1 MAHTHAPAPSTS
13 VNPAAHQ
20 RRLIATL
27 TVTGSVFLIEVVSA
41 VLTGS
46 LALLVDA
53 GHMLTDMSVL
63 AASTI
68 TAILM
73 RRKPSNTRTWGW
85 ARLEVLT
92 AAAGAVVLLVVG
104 IYALMEAGMRLLG
117 GSKAEIDDIGL
128 LLFVGILGL
137 AANII
142 SIFILASQRED
153 NMNMKAAF
161 LEVMNDA
168 LGSVAV
174 VASAL
179 VMISTGWNGF
189 DAVAGAVIA
198 LMMIP
203 RAIKLL
209 HNAVKVLL
217 EETPDGLDLD
227 KVREHLEDVPHVLAV
242 HDLHASTVS
251 TGMPILM
258 AHVVVDKDLT
268 MEDAATILTQLQD
281 CLREHFP
288 VSVPHTTFQLEP
300 EGYSSPLLQRTPR
313 IKNAPN
319 GSIQQGIKN
328 RCTCAIFVPH
338 KVKAYKGRSSL
349 VRCERRSVQRFFI
362 RSRTGRRFPSAS
374 RQSASE
380 RRAPCRRPG
389 C

>member
-1 MAHTHAPAPSTS
+1 MSHDHSSTS
-13 VNPAAHQ
+13 VTQSAAQAHQ
-20 RRLIATL
+20 RRLMATL
-27 TVTGSVFLIEVVSA
+27 TVTGTVFVVEVVSA

-63 AASTI
+63 IASTV
-68 TAILM
+68 TAVLM
-73 RRKPSNTRTWGW
+73 RRKPNNVRTWGW

-92 AAAGAVVLLVVG
+92 AAAGALVLMIVG
-104 IYALMEAGMRLLG
+104 VYALVEAGMRLFG
-117 GSKAEIDDIGL
+117 ESTTRVEDVNL

-137 AANII
+137 TANVV

-174 VASAL
+174 VVSAL
-179 VMISTGWNGF
+179 VMMSTGWNGF
-189 DAVAGAVIA
+189 DAVAGGVIA
-198 LMMIP
+198 LLMIP

-209 HNAVKVLL
+209 HNAVRVLL
-217 EETPDGLDLD
+217 EETPKGLDLD
-227 KVREHLEDVPHVLAV
+227 AVREHMEHVPHVIAV

-258 AHVVVDKDLT
+258 AHVVVDKNLT
-268 MEDAATILTQLQD
+268 MEQAAQVLAQLQD

-300 EGYSSPLLQRTPR
+300 EGYST
-313 IKNAPN
+313 
-319 GSIQQGIKN
+319 
-328 RCTCAIFVPH
+328 
-338 KVKAYKGRSSL
+338 
-349 VRCERRSVQRFFI
+349 
-362 RSRTGRRFPSAS
+362 
-374 RQSASE
+374 QSAE
-380 RRAPCRRPG
+380 ELHR
-389 C
+389 

>member
-1 MAHTHAPAPSTS
+1 MMSLGLTST
-13 VNPAAHQ
+13 VF
-20 RRLIATL
+20 IA
-27 TVTGSVFLIEVVSA
+27 EVISA
-41 VLTGS
+41 VITES

-63 AASTI
+63 IASTV

-73 RRKPSNTRTWGW
+73 QRKPSNKRTWGW

-92 AAAGAVVLLVVG
+92 AAVGALILLIVG
-104 IYALMEAGMRLLG
+104 IYALVEAGMRLFG
-117 GSKAEIDDIGL
+117 GSADEVNDVRL
-128 LLFVGILGL
+128 LLFMGILGL
-137 AANII
+137 AANIG
-142 SIFILASQRED
+142 SIFILASQSED

-168 LGSVAV
+168 LGSVSV

-179 VMISTGWNGF
+179 VMISTGWKGF

-251 TGMPILM
+251 TDMPILM

-300 EGYSSPLLQRTPR
+300 EGYSSP
-313 IKNAPN
+313 
-319 GSIQQGIKN
+319 
-328 RCTCAIFVPH
+328 
-338 KVKAYKGRSSL
+338 SSN
-349 VRCERRSVQRFFI
+349 EFH
-362 RSRTGRRFPSAS
+362 
-374 RQSASE
+374 E
-380 RRAPCRRPG
+380 
-389 C
+389 

>member
-1 MAHTHAPAPSTS
+1 M
-13 VNPAAHQ
+13 
-20 RRLIATL
+20 
-27 TVTGSVFLIEVVSA
+27 
-41 VLTGS
+41 
-46 LALLVDA
+46 
-53 GHMLTDMSVL
+53 
-63 AASTI
+63 
-68 TAILM
+68 
-73 RRKPSNTRTWGW
+73 
-85 ARLEVLT
+85 
-92 AAAGAVVLLVVG
+92 
-104 IYALMEAGMRLLG
+104 
-117 GSKAEIDDIGL
+117 
-128 LLFVGILGL
+128 GILGL

-189 DAVAGAVIA
+189 DAVAGAV
-198 LMMIP
+198 MIP

-300 EGYSSPLLQRTPR
+300 EGYSSP
-313 IKNAPN
+313 
-319 GSIQQGIKN
+319 
-328 RCTCAIFVPH
+328 
-338 KVKAYKGRSSL
+338 SSNEL
-349 VRCERRSVQRFFI
+349 HE
-362 RSRTGRRFPSAS
+362 
-374 RQSASE
+374 
-380 RRAPCRRPG
+380 
-389 C
+389 

>member
-1 MAHTHAPAPSTS
+1 
-13 VNPAAHQ
+13 
-20 RRLIATL
+20 
-27 TVTGSVFLIEVVSA
+27 
-41 VLTGS
+41 
-46 LALLVDA
+46 
-53 GHMLTDMSVL
+53 
-63 AASTI
+63 
-68 TAILM
+68 
-73 RRKPSNTRTWGW
+73 
-85 ARLEVLT
+85 
-92 AAAGAVVLLVVG
+92 
-104 IYALMEAGMRLLG
+104 
-117 GSKAEIDDIGL
+117 
-128 LLFVGILGL
+128 
-137 AANII
+137 
-142 SIFILASQRED
+142 
-153 NMNMKAAF
+153 
-161 LEVMNDA
+161 
-168 LGSVAV
+168 
-174 VASAL
+174 
-179 VMISTGWNGF
+179 MIPTGWNGF

-300 EGYSSPLLQRTPR
+300 EGYSSPSSNELHDKKMLPT
-313 IKNAPN
+313 

-349 VRCERRSVQRFFI
+349 VRCENRSVQRFFI
-362 RSRTGRRFPSAS
+362 RSRTGRGFLQRLGRAL
-374 RQSASE
+374 QSGE
-380 RRAPCRRPG
+380 LLVGDRGVMVLLTP
-389 C
+389 